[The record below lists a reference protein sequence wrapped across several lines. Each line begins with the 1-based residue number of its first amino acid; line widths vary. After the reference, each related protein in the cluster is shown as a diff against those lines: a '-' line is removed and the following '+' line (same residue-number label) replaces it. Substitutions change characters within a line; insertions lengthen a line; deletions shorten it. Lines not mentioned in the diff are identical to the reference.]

1 VIANLAFDIPA
12 EERAFMRAA
21 RADELY
27 ECLVDIQTIVP
38 ANNLH
43 PQPWDDTDAVSKVRY
58 RIKRLKQDIGDLR

>member
-1 VIANLAFDIPA
+1 MIANLAFDIPA

-27 ECLVDIQTIVP
+27 ECLIDIQAIVT
-38 ANNLH
+38 ANNLQ

-58 RIKRLKQDIGDLR
+58 RIKRLKQSIGDLG

>member
-27 ECLVDIQTIVP
+27 QCLMEIQTMVTTGPIYS
-38 ANNLH
+38 
-43 PQPWDDTDAVSKVRY
+43 QPWDDCDIVSNIRL
-58 RIKRLKQDIGDLR
+58 RLKRLKHDIGDLS